1 MCGNG
6 FVVCAFTFVV
16 PSTLQP
22 FFTCILRLDIGLR
35 VYIAFQSSLL
45 LPPMPSVHSKQLFP
59 WKSQWRFALK
69 RRIDYNQKY
78 MHRIHFLRLENVWCS
93 FLRSTGLLFAEY
105 VVQFDFNDVIN
116 TLDAEE
122 CEVLVETIKLLQYL
136 DVPFIGCSK
145 GTKHIESIL
154 ERGHVYQS
162 VVDAMDGWI
171 FTRNYWWD
179 KSQDISEISN
189 LQSQPHRPD
198 RIVVNA
204 DKGFLSKTL
213 GIPSILF
220 DDKEQNADAHNK
232 EHPLNRTIL
241 VKRYRKARHMKQ
253 PEYREYYDPHASH
266 WFWQIVDWEEDICA
280 AEGVPLV
287 NSNDVRYR
295 HFALRV

>member
-1 MCGNG
+1 
-6 FVVCAFTFVV
+6 
-16 PSTLQP
+16 
-22 FFTCILRLDIGLR
+22 
-35 VYIAFQSSLL
+35 
-45 LPPMPSVHSKQLFP
+45 MPSVHSKQLFP
-59 WKSQWRFALK
+59 WKPQWRFALK

-78 MHRIHFLRLENVWCS
+78 MHRIRFFRLQNVWCS

-122 CEVLVETIKLLQYL
+122 CEVLVETIKLLQHL

-145 GTKHIESIL
+145 GTKHIGSIL

-171 FTRNYWWD
+171 FTRTYWWD

-213 GIPSILF
+213 CIPSILF

-241 VKRYRKARHMKQ
+241 VKRWRKARHMKQ
-253 PEYREYYDPHASH
+253 PEYREYYEPDVNN
-266 WFWQIVDWEEDICA
+266 WFWKIEDWEEDICA
-280 AEGVPLV
+280 AKGVPLV